1 MTTARTA
8 DPTRTRPALDRHPP
22 LPPFPTGWYAI
33 AYAHE
38 VARGEVVERRFMGE
52 DLVVFRTR
60 SGTPVA
66 MGAWCPHLGA
76 HFART
81 GARIEG
87 ECIRCAFHGFAFD
100 ADGRCVA
107 TGYDTKPPAK
117 ARARTWPLREV
128 NGLLLAHHDPSGA
141 PPDWEVPA
149 LDWSGYTPL
158 AHNAKTFALASHP
171 QQTTENSVDIGH
183 LSWVHGYK
191 SVEVLRPLS
200 TEGPY
205 LTSSYAMTRTA
216 GLVGWLGRDLRAEF
230 DVHAHGLGYS
240 LVEARVPGYGLR
252 SRHFVLATPTDPGQL
267 ELRLAMALDSPSA
280 TRRLPAPLA
289 ALVERLIA
297 ALMFR
302 GYVKDASADFPMW
315 QNTRHTHP
323 PVLAAGDGPIVK
335 YRTWA
340 RQFYPAD

>member
-1 MTTARTA
+1 V
-8 DPTRTRPALDRHPP
+8 
-22 LPPFPTGWYAI
+22 I

-38 VARGEVVERRFMGE
+38 VDRGRVLERRFAAD

-60 SGTPVA
+60 SGRAVA
-66 MGAWCPHLGA
+66 MEAWCPHLGA

-100 ADGRCVA
+100 TEGRCVE
-107 TGYDTKPPAK
+107 TGYGTKPPAK

-128 NGLLLAHHDPSGA
+128 NGLLLVYNDSSGEA
-141 PPDWEVPA
+141 PGWEVPA

-158 AHNAKTFALASHP
+158 ARTARTFALTSHP
-171 QQTTENSVDIGH
+171 QQTTENSVDTGH
-183 LSWVHGYK
+183 LSWVHGYR
-191 SVEVLRPLS
+191 SVEVLKPLS
-200 TEGPY
+200 TDGPY
-205 LTSSYAMTRTA
+205 LTASYAMTRPA
-216 GLVGWLGRDLRAEF
+216 GLLGRLDRDLRAEF

-240 LVEARVPGYGLR
+240 FVDARVPAYGLH
-252 SRHFVLATPTDPGQL
+252 SRHFVLATPTDPGRI
-267 ELRLAMALDSPSA
+267 ELRLALSLESA
-280 TRRLPAPLA
+280 SVGASRRVPAPLRPLVDRLLA
-289 ALVERLIA
+289 AVV
-297 ALMFR
+297 FR
-302 GYVKDASADFPMW
+302 GYLSDAKADFPMW

-340 RQFYPAD
+340 KQFYPSAAAQPGR